1 MELAGL
7 EPATSWVRL
16 ASDLFDTDRLGL
28 LRSRQFSEVG
38 SDPVSS
44 VSRLVARRCRWNF
57 RCTSFTAA
65 RAADDLTGGRSQP
78 TIDTGM
84 GDDLIRGGAAC
95 YSSGTAGRAIVQIRR
110 NHLVTDDPS
119 EPSSYYQG
127 PGEAPG
133 SLELF
138 LGGIVSCAVLMLE
151 RIARS
156 EGRTLG
162 PIRAEMEAT
171 RDPTSTSQPPVLDS
185 ARLMFIFQGMS
196 SEEAGHL
203 VETFKGR

>member
-1 MELAGL
+1 M
-7 EPATSWVRL
+7 AT
-16 ASDLFDTDRLGL
+16 
-28 LRSRQFSEVG
+28 
-38 SDPVSS
+38 
-44 VSRLVARRCRWNF
+44 
-57 RCTSFTAA
+57 
-65 RAADDLTGGRSQP
+65 
-78 TIDTGM
+78 
-84 GDDLIRGGAAC
+84 DLIRGSAAC
-95 YSSGTAGRAIVQIRR
+95 YSTATPGRAIVQVRD

-119 EPSSYYQG
+119 QPSSYYQG

-162 PIRAEMEAT
+162 PLRAEMEAT

-185 ARLMFIFQGMS
+185 AKLTFVFEGMTR
-196 SEEAGHL
+196 EEAGRL
-203 VETFKGR
+203 VETFKNR

>member
-1 MELAGL
+1 M
-7 EPATSWVRL
+7 AT
-16 ASDLFDTDRLGL
+16 
-28 LRSRQFSEVG
+28 
-38 SDPVSS
+38 
-44 VSRLVARRCRWNF
+44 
-57 RCTSFTAA
+57 
-65 RAADDLTGGRSQP
+65 
-78 TIDTGM
+78 
-84 GDDLIRGGAAC
+84 DLIRGSAAC
-95 YSSGTAGRAIVQIRR
+95 YSTATPGRAIVQVRD

-119 EPSSYYQG
+119 QPSSYYQG

-171 RDPTSTSQPPVLDS
+171 RDPSSTDQPPVLD
-185 ARLMFIFQGMS
+185 AAKLTFVFTGMT
-196 SEEAGHL
+196 SEEAGQL
-203 VETFKGR
+203 VETFKRR

>member
-1 MELAGL
+1 MTTITIA
-7 EPATSWVRL
+7 A
-16 ASDLFDTDRLGL
+16 
-28 LRSRQFSEVG
+28 
-38 SDPVSS
+38 
-44 VSRLVARRCRWNF
+44 RLVA
-57 RCTSFTAA
+57 TSIT
-65 RAADDLTGGRSQP
+65 DSVL
-78 TIDTGM
+78 DTCIEA
-84 GDDLIRGGAAC
+84 GDDQSPVASELIRGSAAC
-95 YSSGTAGRAIVQIRR
+95 YSSGTAGRAVVQIRS

-119 EPSSYYQG
+119 EPASYYQG

-151 RIARS
+151 RIARA
-156 EGRTLG
+156 EGREIG

-185 ARLMFIFQGMS
+185 ARLTFVFQGS
-196 SEEAGHL
+196 TREQAGEL

>member
-1 MELAGL
+1 M
-7 EPATSWVRL
+7 
-16 ASDLFDTDRLGL
+16 
-28 LRSRQFSEVG
+28 
-38 SDPVSS
+38 
-44 VSRLVARRCRWNF
+44 
-57 RCTSFTAA
+57 TA
-65 RAADDLTGGRSQP
+65 DV
-78 TIDTGM
+78 
-84 GDDLIRGGAAC
+84 IRGTAAC
-95 YSSGTAGRAIVQIRR
+95 YSSGTPGRAIVQVRE

-119 EPSSYYQG
+119 EPPNYYQG

-156 EGRTLG
+156 ENRTLG

-171 RDPTSTSQPPVLDS
+171 RDPSSTGQPPVLDS
-185 ARLMFIFQGMS
+185 ARLTFVFQGIS
-196 SEEAGHL
+196 REEAGLL

>member
-1 MELAGL
+1 M
-7 EPATSWVRL
+7 T
-16 ASDLFDTDRLGL
+16 TDVI
-28 LRSRQFSEVG
+28 S
-38 SDPVSS
+38 
-44 VSRLVARRCRWNF
+44 
-57 RCTSFTAA
+57 
-65 RAADDLTGGRSQP
+65 
-78 TIDTGM
+78 
-84 GDDLIRGGAAC
+84 GAATC
-95 YSSGTAGRAIVQIRR
+95 YSSATPGRAIVQIRQ

-156 EGRTLG
+156 EGRQLG
-162 PIRAEMEAT
+162 PVRAEMEAT
-171 RDPTSTSQPPVLDS
+171 RDPTSASQPPVLDS
-185 ARLMFIFQGMS
+185 AKLTFVFQGLTD
-196 SEEAGHL
+196 EEAGNL

>member
-1 MELAGL
+1 
-7 EPATSWVRL
+7 V
-16 ASDLFDTDRLGL
+16 
-28 LRSRQFSEVG
+28 
-38 SDPVSS
+38 
-44 VSRLVARRCRWNF
+44 CHWNF
-57 RCTSFTAA
+57 RFTSFTAA

-119 EPSSYYQG
+119 EPSSYYHG

-185 ARLMFIFQGMS
+185 ARLTFTFQGMT

>member
-1 MELAGL
+1 VL
-7 EPATSWVRL
+7 
-16 ASDLFDTDRLGL
+16 DH
-28 LRSRQFSEVG
+28 LRIVGAEV
-38 SDPVSS
+38 
-44 VSRLVARRCRWNF
+44 
-57 RCTSFTAA
+57 
-65 RAADDLTGGRSQP
+65 
-78 TIDTGM
+78 
-84 GDDLIRGGAAC
+84 IRGSAAC
-95 YSSGTAGRAIVQIRR
+95 YSSATPGRAIVQVRD

-171 RDPTSTSQPPVLDS
+171 RDPNSTAQPPVLDS
-185 ARLMFIFQGMS
+185 ARLTFVFAGLT

>member
-1 MELAGL
+1 M
-7 EPATSWVRL
+7 AT
-16 ASDLFDTDRLGL
+16 
-28 LRSRQFSEVG
+28 
-38 SDPVSS
+38 
-44 VSRLVARRCRWNF
+44 
-57 RCTSFTAA
+57 
-65 RAADDLTGGRSQP
+65 
-78 TIDTGM
+78 
-84 GDDLIRGGAAC
+84 DLIRGSAAC
-95 YSSGTAGRAIVQIRR
+95 YSTATPGRAIVQVRD

-156 EGRTLG
+156 EGRALG

-171 RDPTSTSQPPVLDS
+171 RDPSSTDQPPVLDT
-185 ARLMFIFQGMS
+185 AKLTFVFTGMT
-196 SEEAGHL
+196 SEEAGQL
-203 VETFKGR
+203 VETFKRR

>member
-1 MELAGL
+1 LA
-7 EPATSWVRL
+7 
-16 ASDLFDTDRLGL
+16 TD
-28 LRSRQFSEVG
+28 VI
-38 SDPVSS
+38 
-44 VSRLVARRCRWNF
+44 
-57 RCTSFTAA
+57 
-65 RAADDLTGGRSQP
+65 TG
-78 TIDTGM
+78 T
-84 GDDLIRGGAAC
+84 AAC
-95 YSSGTAGRAIVQIRR
+95 YSSGTPGRAIVQIRQ
-110 NHLVTDDPS
+110 NHLVTDDPA

-156 EGRTLG
+156 EGRALG

-171 RDPTSTSQPPVLDS
+171 RNPASTSQPPVLD
-185 ARLMFIFQGMS
+185 AAKLTFVFKGMT

-203 VETFKGR
+203 VEMFKGR

>member
-1 MELAGL
+1 
-7 EPATSWVRL
+7 V
-16 ASDLFDTDRLGL
+16 
-28 LRSRQFSEVG
+28 
-38 SDPVSS
+38 
-44 VSRLVARRCRWNF
+44 
-57 RCTSFTAA
+57 
-65 RAADDLTGGRSQP
+65 AADVILGS
-78 TIDTGM
+78 
-84 GDDLIRGGAAC
+84 AAC
-95 YSSGTAGRAIVQIRR
+95 YSSATPGRAIVQIRN

-119 EPSSYYQG
+119 EPTGYYQG

-171 RDPTSTSQPPVLDS
+171 RDPASTTQPPVLDS
-185 ARLMFIFQGMS
+185 ARLTFVFEGMT
-196 SEEAGHL
+196 SEEAGFL
-203 VETFKGR
+203 VETFKSR

>member
-1 MELAGL
+1 VTLPVEDRAELD
-7 EPATSWVRL
+7 TSPRPPQDQ
-16 ASDLFDTDRLGL
+16 A
-28 LRSRQFSEVG
+28 
-38 SDPVSS
+38 
-44 VSRLVARRCRWNF
+44 LVA
-57 RCTSFTAA
+57 A
-65 RAADDLTGGRSQP
+65 
-78 TIDTGM
+78 
-84 GDDLIRGGAAC
+84 DLITGSAAC
-95 YSSGTAGRAIVQIRR
+95 YSTASPGRAIIQVRQ

-119 EPSSYYQG
+119 EPSSYYHG

-171 RDPTSTSQPPVLDS
+171 RDPTSTSQPPVLDT
-185 ARLMFIFQGMS
+185 AKLTFIFQGLTN
-196 SEEAGHL
+196 EEAGNL